1 MVREIVFGRF
11 RPTGAGGR
19 TPTLSARRAIS
30 GPSSSIRPNRQTH
43 PIAPGVGTFGW
54 FAGVFSV
61 SGTYVTRLFPKFGH
75 LGPLWGSEA
84 QFGHLGAQW
93 AQRWK

>member
-61 SGTYVTRLFPKFGH
+61 TGTYVTIYFQSLAIWAH
-75 LGPLWGSEA
+75 CEGSGA
-84 QFGHLGAQW
+84 QFGHLGTLW